1 MIDFDPFAA
10 FVRRPVDCHDEVQ
23 SEERNQHQRRP
34 HRFPTFITNS
44 FIASIIHTPL
54 NIVAKDS
61 EILSQWLFFPRY
73 SMGPIFGFDADF
85 ESWLKPFFL
94 SSIVVS
100 KLGDIIQGMNYDLWK
115 TDTM

>member
-1 MIDFDPFAA
+1 
-10 FVRRPVDCHDEVQ
+10 
-23 SEERNQHQRRP
+23 
-34 HRFPTFITNS
+34 
-44 FIASIIHTPL
+44 
-54 NIVAKDS
+54 
-61 EILSQWLFFPRY
+61 
-73 SMGPIFGFDADF
+73 MGPIFGFDADF